1 MPDQRVALG
10 DLPATAYD
18 PLPEA
23 VRARRARLPRTYRS
37 LVALVVFFNAGY
49 VGVAEAVCV
58 RPFGWTSRIAIVL
71 HVALAVLLA
80 LFGASYA
87 RAVTSSPGH
96 PDDRWS
102 PPSSAGAP
110 LPPLAEQEQQLITL
124 TVPPDQP
131 VGSQLRVDIGAET
144 ATTIT
149 LPDGCGG
156 APRSSLRVNA
166 RLLRAQA
173 DVRRA
178 FSETAREYINFCASC
193 EVFKPPRCHHCR
205 KCNSCVV
212 EMDHHCIWINNCVGR
227 DNHKLFYLVVLYAF
241 VSTAALESLY
251 VARWVLFAMHAFGID
266 ALSGVAGSG
275 GGFGLEIVEIVGLAL
290 ASAAALAHIASTGW
304 LLVFH
309 TFLIARGRTNVEHTC
324 CKGQHPGCNYD
335 RGVVANVQH
344 VFGSAACA
352 ATWLLPLDPPACGSK
367 GAVALALH
375 AAPLHHPDDGDAL
388 EGAARYS
395 E

>member
-1 MPDQRVALG
+1 MASNLPSAQRALG

-23 VRARRARLPRTYRS
+23 VRARRARLPQTYRS
-37 LVALVVFFNAGY
+37 LVVLVVVFNVGY

-58 RPFGWTSRIAIVL
+58 RPFGWTSRIGIVL
-71 HVALAVLLA
+71 HVVLMVLLA

-96 PDDRWS
+96 PDDRWA
-102 PPSSAGAP
+102 PPSSASAP
-110 LPPLAEQEQQLITL
+110 LPPLAEQEERLVSL
-124 TVPPDQP
+124 AVPPGQP
-131 VGSQLRVDIGAET
+131 AGSQLRVDIGAET

-149 LPDGCGG
+149 LPCGRG
-156 APRSSLRVNA
+156 SAPLSTLRVNA

-178 FSETAREYINFCASC
+178 FSETARDYINFCASC

-205 KCNSCVV
+205 KCNTCVV

-241 VSTAALESLY
+241 VSTAALETLY
-251 VARWVLFAMHAFGID
+251 GARWALYFLHAAFGID
-266 ALSGVAGSG
+266 ALDVAGGGGG
-275 GGFGLEIVEIVGLAL
+275 GGFGLESAEIVALAL

-304 LLVFH
+304 LLIFH
-309 TFLIARGRTNVEHTC
+309 TLLIARGRTNVEHTC
-324 CKGQHPGCNYD
+324 CKGQHPGCNFD

-352 ATWLLPLDPPACGSK
+352 ATWLLPIDPPACGSK

-375 AAPLHHPDDGDAL
+375 DAAPLLHPD
-388 EGAARYS
+388 AR
-395 E
+395 